1 MNENLIEKAKE
12 AQLKSISPYS
22 NFRVGAA
29 IETDE
34 GKIYLGSNIENA
46 SYSLTICAERTA
58 IFNALLSGERK
69 FKRLALVSDSENI
82 IAPCGACRQVLAEFC
97 NQDFE
102 IIMTNTKGEIKIATL
117 DDILPFSFS
126 KKDL

>member
-1 MNENLIEKAKE
+1 MFENLIEKAKE

-34 GKIYLGSNIENA
+34 GKIYLGANIENA

-69 FKRLALVSDSENI
+69 FKRLALISDSENI
-82 IAPCGACRQVLAEFC
+82 ISPCGACRQVLAEFC

-102 IIMTNTKGEIKIATL
+102 IIMTNQKGETKIATL
-117 DDILPFSFS
+117 GEILPFSFS